1 MEKQLEDRMS
11 GIMSKP
17 GVVGA
22 ICVDKKGL
30 TLSVSGVAR
39 PEMSGIISSIA
50 DQARKLEPSSSV
62 NPVIRL
68 ESDQGYCLI
77 QKKGDFTMGIFK
89 KHS

>member
-1 MEKQLEDRMS
+1 MERKLEEKMA

-22 ICVDKKGL
+22 ICVDNKGL
-30 TLSVSGVAR
+30 TLSASGVAR

-50 DQARKLEPSSSV
+50 DQARKLEPTSTV

-68 ESDQGYCLI
+68 ESEQGYCLI
-77 QKKGDFTMGIFK
+77 QKKGEFTLGIYK